1 MSFFANLKLAVRLG
15 IAFGALAVALLLVT
29 FVSVSG
35 LNRLDADAHKLSE
48 RDVDALMQLVT
59 LSEDFLATDG
69 DVLRHLYVE
78 DGHLKAQDKTAQ
90 KIAAWGEEAD
100 EAFAALKPK
109 LESDEGQKTLADFV
123 ANYQAFIAAADKAV
137 EQSRQETVDGVEER
151 VGSRTTYTKEV
162 IAALETLDVFHDR
175 LEGNIAEQAAE
186 QAKAGDE
193 TAAGAKRLLLIVV
206 GIALLAAAALAFVVT
221 RGVTRPVAALGSRLR
236 SLNDHC
242 LEALTSA
249 LEAMR
254 EGDLTHEVTPVTTPV
269 EVSSKDELGQLS
281 ETFNGVLSKTQRSV
295 AAYNEMR
302 EQLGSLIGE
311 VSATAGTVSSAS
323 QQMASTSEEA
333 GRAVGEIAS
342 AVTDVAQGAERQVRM
357 VETTREAVQEAAT
370 AATRSAE
377 TARDTSEAAEQ
388 AREVAR
394 EGVKAAEQA
403 TGAIRG
409 VADSSAEVATAIEDL
424 SARSERIGGIVDT
437 ITGIAEQTNLL
448 ALNAAIEAARA
459 GEQGRG
465 FAVVAEEVR
474 KLAEESQDAA
484 GQISG
489 LIGEIQSETQKV
501 VGVVAEG
508 AKRTEDG
515 VATVE
520 QAREAFEQIGA
531 AVEQVGSRVVE
542 IAAAVQQISA
552 EAERAQTG
560 IGEVA
565 AVAEQSSAS
574 AEQVS
579 ASTQQTSASTQEI
592 AASAQELARTA
603 EQLEQLVSRFRVSA

>member
-1 MSFFANLKLAVRLG
+1 MRKLRELSLGTKLYGMAGVLLGLMVLVGGVSINNLGAVHEKGGSMYVDRTVPIRDLAEVRALLGDIDSQIQRAITDSKGPDTEYAETVAGDVEAVDELVAAYEATFLVQAEKDGLKSYHESWDAYQESFNALLEHAQAGDDEAAIREYYARGDSLYAETDGGVAKLIGVNDKVAHQLNDD
-15 IAFGALAVALLLVT
+15 IAETYSSGRTLTIALLLIALAVGA
-29 FVSVSG
+29 G
-35 LNRLDADAHKLSE
+35 LAFAVGRAIKTGVAVILDRLQMLQD
-48 RDVDALMQLVT
+48 RC
-59 LSEDFLATDG
+59 ATD
-69 DVLRHLYVE
+69 L
-78 DGHLKAQDKTAQ
+78 Q
-90 KIAAWGEEAD
+90 
-100 EAFAALKPK
+100 
-109 LESDEGQKTLADFV
+109 
-123 ANYQAFIAAADKAV
+123 
-137 EQSRQETVDGVEER
+137 
-151 VGSRTTYTKEV
+151 
-162 IAALETLDVFHDR
+162 
-175 LEGNIAEQAAE
+175 
-186 QAKAGDE
+186 
-193 TAAGAKRLLLIVV
+193 
-206 GIALLAAAALAFVVT
+206 
-221 RGVTRPVAALGSRLR
+221 RG
-236 SLNDHC
+236 
-242 LEALTSA
+242 
-249 LEAMR
+249 LEAMS
-254 EGDLTHEVTPVTTPV
+254 EGDLTVEVTPVTPLIENPGGDEIGAVAHAVNGIRDRTVASV
-269 EVSSKDELGQLS
+269 E
-281 ETFNGVLSKTQRSV
+281 
-295 AAYNEMR
+295 AYNRMTENLR
-302 EQLGSLIGE
+302 DLVGQVARNST
-311 VSATAGTVSSAS
+311 SVSSAS
-323 QQMASTSEEA
+323 RQMASTSEET
-333 GRAVGEIAS
+333 GRAVDEIAS
-342 AVTDVAQGAERQVRM
+342 AVTEVAHGAERQVRM
-357 VETTREAVQEAAT
+357 VETTREAVQEAAS
-370 AATRSAE
+370 AASRSAD

-394 EGVKAAEQA
+394 DGVKAAVQA

-489 LIGEIQSETQKV
+489 LIGEIQAETQKV

-520 QAREAFEQIGA
+520 QAREAFEQIGD

-565 AVAEQSSAS
+565 AVAEESSAS

-592 AASAQELARTA
+592 AASAQALAATA
-603 EQLEQLVSRFRVSA
+603 EELNELVRRFKVTA